1 MNTALAT
8 FTMCFAFL
16 YLIEGIDISIRKKT
30 NKAYKISHI
39 LYPLFMV
46 GTMIYFLMSGVI
58 AD

>member
-1 MNTALAT
+1 MNTILAT

-46 GTMIYFLMSGVI
+46 GTMIYFLAAGVI
-58 AD
+58 TD